1 MNAQHLEDKVF
12 LMGQG
17 VIGKHIA
24 ADKVQEVQAE
34 AVTGKHIAA
43 GNKVQEV
50 QTETNKNN
58 QIAEF

>member
-1 MNAQHLEDKVF
+1 MF

-17 VIGKHIA
+17 VIGKHIE